1 LKQPF
6 PAAAVLSALVLASAC
21 APKEPWQAR
30 TLIFFD
36 TVCDVNLS
44 CSELE
49 YIEAEQEISRI
60 FETVEALFAPRAADA
75 SSPLVLRL
83 YGRAQETYRR
93 SGGAFDITIAPV
105 MELWGMYNGQRR
117 RIPNP
122 EEIRS
127 ALALVGMENIVQ
139 QPDGL
144 RLAPAMGLDW
154 GGIAKGFGVDLAAQ
168 AMIERGVEKGFINAG
183 GDLYCWGTNP
193 EGRPWRIGVRH
204 PRRQGYLAVLN
215 IANLGTATSGDYQRY
230 FEVEGVRYHHIFDPK
245 TGYPVRGKQSVTVIG
260 PETTV
265 CDALST
271 ALFVSQRPEDIL
283 KAYPE
288 YGAICV
294 SEAGKITLAGKKFNV
309 SFGR

>member
-1 LKQPF
+1 LKLPF
-6 PAAAVLSALVLASAC
+6 PATAVLSALVLASAC
-21 APKEPWQAR
+21 APNEPWQAR

-36 TVCDVNLS
+36 TVCDINLS

-83 YGRAQETYRR
+83 YGRAQEAYRR

-105 MELWGMYNGQRR
+105 LELWGMYNGQRR
-117 RIPNP
+117 RIPTP
-122 EEIRS
+122 EEIHS
-127 ALALVGMENIVQ
+127 ALALVGMEKIAQ
-139 QPDGL
+139 QPGEL
-144 RLAPAMGLDW
+144 RLAPGMGLDW

-168 AMIERGVEKGFINAG
+168 AMIERGIEKGFINAG

-193 EGRPWRIGVRH
+193 EARPWRIGVQH
-204 PRRQGYLAVLN
+204 PRRQGFLAILN
-215 IANLGTATSGDYQRY
+215 ITNLAAATSGDYQRY